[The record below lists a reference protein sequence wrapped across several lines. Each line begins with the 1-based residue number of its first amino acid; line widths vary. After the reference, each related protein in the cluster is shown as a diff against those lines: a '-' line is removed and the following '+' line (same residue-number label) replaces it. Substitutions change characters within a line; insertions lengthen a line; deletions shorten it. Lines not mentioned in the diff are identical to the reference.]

1 VAFWVEMAVLV
12 VVDATL
18 DDVDDCGV
26 ATSDDP

>member
-12 VVDATL
+12 VVDVTL
-18 DDVDDCGV
+18 DGVDDCGV